1 MPIGITYNYIRA
13 LNISTHSF
21 RNPVEP
27 TQLGEQDCSYV
38 KQVRFTKYRLPLGI
52 LNIGNLTF
60 KPYVVS
66 EPTAGRHARCPRP
79 VAQTPRSGAADLPA
93 PPVQLPHG
101 KSVRPLGRTLR
112 SLPRHR
118 PSPPPQRGRHS
129 RLLRS
134 PRVGAQRGRLHVRD
148 GKGGTDRTRVLPER
162 LHGPLRRH
170 LKTVKAQHEA
180 DCADGA
186 GGVSLPDAIAEKHP
200 NAKTEWRWQYVFP
213 STTLSEDPRSG
224 AVRRHHR
231 SDSAV
236 ERAVKKA
243 ADAADIEK
251 RATCH
256 TLRHSFATHLLQDG
270 TACPRLDLGGA
281 PSRSCWATSSCAPAC
296 STSTS
301 WNRAAR
307 TSPAPS
313 TRCPK
318 TRRSSSPPLNLNAH
332 PSTLTPQRSPLNAQ
346 HSPKTPDPPATA
358 RGRAGSPPPPAGS
371 CPAPVPRGCPS
382 S

>member
-1 MPIGITYNYIRA
+1 MSSRFDSR
-13 LNISTHSF
+13 NIA
-21 RNPVEP
+21 
-27 TQLGEQDCSYV
+27 
-38 KQVRFTKYRLPLGI
+38 YRLTYSI
-52 LNIGNLTF
+52 LAILLSSHT
-60 KPYVVS
+60 
-66 EPTAGRHARCPRP
+66 PTAGRHARCPRP

-112 SLPRHR
+112 LLPRHH

-148 GKGGTDRTRVLPER
+148 GKGRKDRTTVLPER

-180 DCADGA
+180 DCADGV
-186 GGVSLPDAIAEKHP
+186 GGVSLPDAIAEKYP

-224 AVRRHHR
+224 TVRRHHR

-236 ERAVKKA
+236 QRAVKKA

-270 TACPRLDLGGA
+270 TDVRTIQRLLGHEQLRTTMQYVHVLRSRPGAERRRRHQPPRHVARRPDVA
-281 PSRSCWATSSCAPAC
+281 PRPL
-296 STSTS
+296 STSTP
-301 WNRAAR
+301 N
-307 TSPAPS
+307 
-313 TRCPK
+313 
-318 TRRSSSPPLNLNAH
+318 
-332 PSTLTPQRSPLNAQ
+332 PQRSPLNAQ

-371 CPAPVPRGCPS
+371 CPAPAPRGCPS